1 MNIRQVEIFKAIM
14 DAGSITGAADKLHV
28 SQPAISKHLKHL
40 EADLGLSLFQRTGNR
55 LSATAEAEA
64 LYDQINRTYQGLEQ
78 LDRFADGLKHH
89 AHGEFTVAAMPLMAE
104 RWLPEVAGDFLS
116 RHDTVSMS
124 LPVRSSR
131 WIHDAILNASID
143 FGIGLAM
150 DGDDDALREPLLS
163 LPLVCLLPPGHPLKA
178 GDVVTPPDL
187 EGENLITLSNFDHWR
202 FAVEKTLEEH
212 NISARRRVDTFT
224 THVACELA
232 LKGVGIAIVDG
243 LTAMSYAAAGVEVRR
258 FSPRVQFDVFLLK
271 SRHRRLSTLVDRFAE
286 AVVAQA
292 AQTQAIVMESVEG
305 YAAAVCN
312 RCE

>member
-1 MNIRQVEIFKAIM
+1 MNIRQIEIFKAIM
-14 DAGSITGAADKLHV
+14 DAGSITGAAEKLHV
-28 SQPAISKHLKHL
+28 SQPAVSKHLKYL
-40 EADLGLSLFQRTGNR
+40 EADLGISLFQRMGNK
-55 LSATAEAEA
+55 LAATAEAEA
-64 LYDQINRTYQGLEQ
+64 LYDQVNLTYRGLEH

-104 RWLPEVAGDFLS
+104 HWLPEVAGDFLS

-150 DGDDDALREPLLS
+150 DDDEGAIREPLLS
-163 LPLVCLLPPGHPLKA
+163 LPLVCMLPPDHSLSGR
-178 GDVVTPPDL
+178 DVITPRDL
-187 EGENLITLSNFDHWR
+187 EDENLITLSNFDHWR

-212 NISARRRVDTFT
+212 DISARRRVDTFT

-243 LTAMSYAAAGVEVRR
+243 LTAMSYSGTDAEVRR
-258 FSPRVQFDVFLLK
+258 FSPQVQFDIFLLK

-286 AVVAQA
+286 AVVKQA
-292 AQTQAIVMESVEG
+292 RQTQASVMRSVAG
-305 YAAAVCN
+305 STAPA
-312 RCE
+312 